1 MPKCNGPR
9 SFRPAPGALI
19 TRWPATGPGA
29 REELLSFSIS
39 ADIWQGTLAADLR
52 LSGRTAAIFRP
63 RAGDWP
69 GSERI
74 VGALPPH
81 VLHVVPAISAPL
93 AAVPTRRPAC

>member
-1 MPKCNGPR
+1 MARDR
-9 SFRPAPGALI
+9 SRGREDLLPFPVGA
-19 TRWPATGPGA
+19 G
-29 REELLSFSIS
+29 
-39 ADIWQGTLAADLR
+39 IWKGTLAADLC
-52 LSGRTAAIFRP
+52 LSGRTMAIFQP

-81 VLHVVPAISAPL
+81 VLHVVPATSAPL